1 MAGHGLIRLGTRR
14 VAHARFLTFERDY
27 LLTDDGRWTL
37 RDVVRHPGSVVV
49 IPWDGEAVVMVEQ
62 YRHPAG
68 RPVRELPAGKL
79 DVAGEP
85 PEQTARREC
94 IEEVGLS
101 PASLTLVQGCFTSP
115 GFTDEFSHIY
125 LAEGLTSVPA
135 DPQGIEEE
143 RAVVIRLTPD
153 DIRDGLRALAF
164 EDSTTLVGL
173 YALLDHLGAH

>member
-1 MAGHGLIRLGTRR
+1 MAGSGFIRLGSRR
-14 VAHARFLTFERDY
+14 VTRARFLTFERDY
-27 LLTDDGRWTL
+27 LLADDGRWTV

-49 IPWDGEAVVMVEQ
+49 IPWDGEAAVLVEQ

-79 DVAGEP
+79 DIGGEP

-101 PASLTLVQGCFTSP
+101 PASLKLIQGCFTSP
-115 GFTDEFSHIY
+115 GFTDEYSHIY
-125 LAEGLTSVPA
+125 LAEGLTSVPP

-143 RAVVIRLTPD
+143 RAVVVRLTPD
-153 DIRDGLRALAF
+153 EIREGLRSLAF

-173 YALLDHLGAH
+173 YALLDHIGS